1 MVSDFEGFDPDDI
14 AELQAIGEKVML
26 DAQTFYSM
34 NILIPQEGAEQFIDA
49 FNDGLD
55 GDPASIVFL
64 WEILHILGQSLA
76 EAMEGDY
83 DFEEDDED

>member
-1 MVSDFEGFDPDDI
+1 VVSDLEGFDPDDI

-55 GDPASIVFL
+55 GDPESIVFL
-64 WEILHILGQSLA
+64 WEILYILGQSLSK
-76 EAMEGDY
+76 AMEDDY
-83 DFEEDDED
+83 EEED

>member
-1 MVSDFEGFDPDDI
+1 MVSDLEGFDPDDI

-55 GDPASIVFL
+55 GDPESIVFL
-64 WEILHILGQSLA
+64 WEILYILGQSLSK
-76 EAMEGDY
+76 AMEDDY
-83 DFEEDDED
+83 EEED